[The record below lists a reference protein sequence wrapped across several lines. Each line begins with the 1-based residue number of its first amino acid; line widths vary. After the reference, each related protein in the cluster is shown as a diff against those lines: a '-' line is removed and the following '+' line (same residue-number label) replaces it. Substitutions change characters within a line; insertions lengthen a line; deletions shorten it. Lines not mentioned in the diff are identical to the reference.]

1 MRLAQG
7 SAGRSDRMTMKGKS
21 PSGQDG
27 ADIRLQLA
35 DLKRRMEQDFAP
47 HRLFFFPSVP
57 KEKIAGYWGRG
68 PVVFIAERP
77 SNAPKARSQA
87 THIFA
92 DRFHDVLKRHNFADA
107 HITDLIKHVPGTGLG
122 YRKVIDL
129 NWPYLLEE
137 LAIVDA
143 KLVVAVGSKVRD
155 ELQRRRLAYPTLD
168 VPHYSY
174 RYGAVAALRE
184 QLDVAFAR
192 VRHAA
197 DALTPTG
204 A

>member
-1 MRLAQG
+1 MKDGLA
-7 SAGRSDRMTMKGKS
+7 SSR
-21 PSGQDG
+21 DG
-27 ADIRLQLA
+27 LDVRLQLS
-35 DLKRRMEQDFAP
+35 DLKRRMEQNLSP
-47 HRLFFFPSVP
+47 HKLFFFPSVP
-57 KEKIAGYWGRG
+57 EEKIAGYWGRG

-92 DRFHDVLKRHNFADA
+92 DRFHDVLKRHDFADA
-107 HITDLIKHVPGTGLG
+107 HVTDLIKHFPGTGLG

-143 KLVVAVGSKVRD
+143 KIVVAVGSNVRD
-155 ELQRRRLAYPTLD
+155 ELQRRPFAYSTLH

-184 QLDVAFAR
+184 QLDAAFAR
-192 VRHAA
+192 VRLAA
-197 DALTPTG
+197 DALTTTRP
-204 A
+204 